1 MIAVLRAAVAA
12 AFVFVPAASWAQQA
26 APLRGAAL
34 VDALRGGG
42 YVILMRHAATEAKVD
57 APTVDVADCT
67 TQRNLSPEGRATA
80 RAIGARV
87 TALALPIA
95 DVKAS
100 PFCRALESARLI
112 FGRADPVAGLHEFA
126 VKDAAASADAAAAL
140 RPLLVASPPAGKDT
154 VVVTHGFNVKS
165 VTGLDVLEGEAVVVK
180 PDAHGGYTIV
190 GDIKADDWSTFTT

>member
-1 MIAVLRAAVAA
+1 MIAVFRAAVAA
-12 AFVFVPAASWAQQA
+12 ALVLVPAASWAQA

-34 VDALRGGG
+34 LEALRGGG

-80 RAIGARV
+80 RAIGQRV
-87 TALALPIA
+87 SALALPIA

-112 FGRADPVAGLHEFA
+112 FGRADPIDGLHEYA
-126 VKDAAASADAAAAL
+126 VKDAAARADAAAAL
-140 RPLLVASPPAGKDT
+140 RPLLVAPTPAGKDI
-154 VVVTHGFNVKS
+154 VVMTHGFNVKA
-165 VTGLDVLEGEAVVVK
+165 VTGLDVLEAEAVVVK
-180 PDAHGGYTIV
+180 PDAHGGYAVV
-190 GDIKADDWSTFTT
+190 GDIKADDWSTFTN